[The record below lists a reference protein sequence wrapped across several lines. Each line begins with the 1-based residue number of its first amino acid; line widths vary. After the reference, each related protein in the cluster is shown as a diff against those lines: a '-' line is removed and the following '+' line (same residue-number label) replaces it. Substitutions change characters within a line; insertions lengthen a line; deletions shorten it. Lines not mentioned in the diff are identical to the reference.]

1 MSPKADEDGI
11 TWRCWA
17 VTPAAG
23 TKYRIRA
30 ELFDYGLSADLAEGT
45 ITGRKPLL
53 DFKESDLFTAV
64 DS

>member
-1 MSPKADEDGI
+1 M
-11 TWRCWA
+11 
-17 VTPAAG
+17 TPTPG

-53 DFKESDLFTAV
+53 DFRETDLFTAV
-64 DS
+64 DFCLDRP